1 MQYRSRRDRVIC
13 FPLMKAYMVSFVIV
27 PSIMIS
33 FTMAIA
39 LAAVRLT
46 AQPRQSSSGQSS
58 SGQSSPRQ
66 SFKDAFDQMVHDD
79 GVVGAAYVRLEN
91 GRITESHAVGM
102 ADEAVHQ
109 PVDANTIFHWASV
122 TKTFTAVAIMQLRD
136 RGKLSLDDPILKY
149 VPELASVHSDDNGIA
164 KVTIRHLLSHTAGFQ
179 GPTWPYTEGKPWQ
192 PLEPTQWSQLVAMM
206 PYQQL
211 DFAPGT
217 KYQYSNPAFIYLGRV
232 IEKLSG
238 DPYEVYIQK
247 NILTPLE
254 MTRTYFNITPYH
266 LAKDRSTSYSL
277 HRESGGKTEMK
288 AYAREFDTGITT
300 ANGGM
305 NAPLTDMAKW
315 VAFLSGAG
323 RSLSGQSS
331 SGQSSV
337 QSSPRQSSSGSAPA
351 ADAVLSRKSLEEMW
365 QPVIV
370 HEGDDAQA
378 PPEFGGTGFFLFPR
392 GEGADAV
399 TLVGHTGHQAGFAL
413 FFVLNPRNGRAV
425 IAALNTVHDSGPT
438 PAEQAFS
445 KESSERL
452 HRLMEEAM
460 ETVR

>member
-1 MQYRSRRDRVIC
+1 
-13 FPLMKAYMVSFVIV
+13 MKTNMVSLIII
-27 PSIMIS
+27 PSITIS
-33 FTMAIA
+33 FTMAFA

-46 AQPRQSSSGQSS
+46 AQPRQPSSGQLS
-58 SGQSSPRQ
+58 SGKSAPQP
-66 SFKDAFDQMVHDD
+66 FKDAFDQMVHDD

-91 GRITESHAVGM
+91 GRITESHEVGL
-102 ADEAVHQ
+102 ADEAAHQ

-149 VPELASVHSDDNGIA
+149 VPELASVHSEDNGIA
-164 KVTIRHLLSHTAGFQ
+164 KVTLRHLLSHTAGFQ

-192 PLEPTQWSQLVAMM
+192 PFEPTEWSQLVAMM

-247 NILTPLE
+247 NVLTPLE

-266 LAKDRSTSYSL
+266 LAKDRSASYSL
-277 HRESGGKTEMK
+277 QLASGGKTEKK

-323 RSLSGQSS
+323 QSPIA
-331 SGQSSV
+331 Q
-337 QSSPRQSSSGSAPA
+337 
-351 ADAVLSRKSLEEMW
+351 AVLSRKSLEEMW
-365 QPVIV
+365 KPVIA

-425 IAALNTVHDSGPT
+425 IVALNTVHDSGPT
-438 PAEQAFS
+438 PAEQSFS
-445 KESSERL
+445 KESSERF
-452 HRLMEEAM
+452 HRLMDEAM
-460 ETVR
+460 ETIR